1 MKKLFY
7 LIAFIG
13 IVITGMLASSPYYRL
28 YQLQQAYEQKDVA
41 TLSQSIDYPKLQ
53 ANINT
58 QLISRLDST
67 INKYP
72 LLATIGG
79 NAIKTSGSL
88 LIKKTVENTIHA
100 NNVEAILSGQNKYHK
115 ATTELAAIWALVSG
129 KVAIDQL
136 LTDAVV
142 HKGDIDIILK
152 NQLQRIQSDAK
163 SLNIKTKENSKNNKP
178 ELNYCGINCFEVT
191 TKIKGYPITAQ
202 LQRQAFI
209 NWKIVAIKLP

>member
-7 LIAFIG
+7 LIVFIG
-13 IVITGMLASSPYYRL
+13 IVITGLFVGSPYYRL

-163 SLNIKTKENSKNNKP
+163 SLNIKTKENSKNKP